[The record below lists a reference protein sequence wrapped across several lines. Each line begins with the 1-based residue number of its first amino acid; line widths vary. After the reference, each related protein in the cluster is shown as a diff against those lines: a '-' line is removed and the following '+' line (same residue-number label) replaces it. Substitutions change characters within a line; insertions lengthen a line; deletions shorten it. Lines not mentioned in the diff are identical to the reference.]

1 MSKSIKKRSSIITI
15 IIVILLLGIIAI
27 SVISLLNHIS
37 ENNEIEEEQYIS
49 NLYEEDLMQYE
60 YDKIDDSLDG
70 MYSFAI
76 SNNYLVGVISKEKIV
91 NIVPIDPQKQYDYVY
106 NDAKVYLLEKESGS
120 INIIDLKE
128 IGKIIN
134 TVELNDSIE
143 SFNIYDN
150 TIYYIANNKLI
161 KYDNATK
168 EEILDNITSKNFVIK
183 NDNIFIVKNNNLIKL
198 DKELNE
204 TVIAENVLEI
214 DYYNY
219 YERDRLVFTTSIDN
233 ENIFKNVYNFY
244 TENITQFVKNNTFFV
259 PYSSDKYI
267 YTNFDNTSVILIK
280 NADINKYLS
289 SFDKKIEKINL
300 FKEGYL
306 VIVTEDKITTFDLE
320 TEKEVQSDNIISLD
334 NIKYIKF

>member
-1 MSKSIKKRSSIITI
+1 MSKSTKKRSSIITI

-91 NIVPIDPQKQYDYVY
+91 NIIPIDPQKQYDYVY
-106 NDAKVYLLEKESGS
+106 NDAKVYLLEKESGI

-267 YTNFDNTSVILIK
+267 YTNSDNTSVILIK

>member
-1 MSKSIKKRSSIITI
+1 MSKSTKKRSSIITI
-15 IIVILLLGIIAI
+15 IIVILLLGITAI

-106 NDAKVYLLEKESGS
+106 NDAKVYLLEKESGI

-219 YERDRLVFTTSIDN
+219 YERDRLVFTTSIHN
-233 ENIFKNVYNFY
+233 ENIFKNVNNFY

>member
-1 MSKSIKKRSSIITI
+1 MSKSTKKRSSIITI

-106 NDAKVYLLEKESGS
+106 NDAKVYLLEKESGI

>member
-1 MSKSIKKRSSIITI
+1 MSKSTKKRSSIITI
-15 IIVILLLGIIAI
+15 IIVILLLGITAI

-106 NDAKVYLLEKESGS
+106 NDAKVYLLEKESGI

>member
-1 MSKSIKKRSSIITI
+1 MSKSTKKRSSIITI

-106 NDAKVYLLEKESGS
+106 NDAKVYLLEKESGI

-143 SFNIYDN
+143 SFNINDN

>member
-1 MSKSIKKRSSIITI
+1 MSKSTQKRSSIITI

-106 NDAKVYLLEKESGS
+106 NDAKVYLLEKESGI

>member
-1 MSKSIKKRSSIITI
+1 MSKSTKKRSSIITI

-106 NDAKVYLLEKESGS
+106 NDAKVYLLEKESGI

-183 NDNIFIVKNNNLIKL
+183 NDKIFIVKNNNLIKL

-219 YERDRLVFTTSIDN
+219 YERDRLVFTTSID
-233 ENIFKNVYNFY
+233 K
-244 TENITQFVKNNTFFV
+244 
-259 PYSSDKYI
+259 
-267 YTNFDNTSVILIK
+267 
-280 NADINKYLS
+280 LS
-289 SFDKKIEKINL
+289 L
-300 FKEGYL
+300 
-306 VIVTEDKITTFDLE
+306 
-320 TEKEVQSDNIISLD
+320 
-334 NIKYIKF
+334 

>member
-1 MSKSIKKRSSIITI
+1 MSKSTKKRSSIITI

-106 NDAKVYLLEKESGS
+106 NDAKVYLLEKESGI

-150 TIYYIANNKLI
+150 TIYYIANNNLI

>member
-1 MSKSIKKRSSIITI
+1 MSKSTKKRSSIITI

-267 YTNFDNTSVILIK
+267 YTNSDNTSVILIK

-306 VIVTEDKITTFDLE
+306 VIVTGDKITTFDLE
-320 TEKEVQSDNIISLD
+320 TEKEVQNDNIISLD

>member
-1 MSKSIKKRSSIITI
+1 MSKSTKKRSSIITI

-76 SNNYLVGVISKEKIV
+76 SNNHLVGVISKEKIV

-106 NDAKVYLLEKESGS
+106 NDAKVYLLEKESGI

-306 VIVTEDKITTFDLE
+306 VIVTEYKITTFDLE

>member
-1 MSKSIKKRSSIITI
+1 MSKSTKKRSSIITI

-106 NDAKVYLLEKESGS
+106 NDAKVYLLEKESGI

-150 TIYYIANNKLI
+150 TIYYIANNKFI

>member
-1 MSKSIKKRSSIITI
+1 MSKSTKKRSSIITI

-37 ENNEIEEEQYIS
+37 KNNEIEEEQYIS

-106 NDAKVYLLEKESGS
+106 NDAKVYLLEKESGI

-320 TEKEVQSDNIISLD
+320 TEKEVQNDNIISLD

>member
-1 MSKSIKKRSSIITI
+1 MSKSTKKRSSIITI

-106 NDAKVYLLEKESGS
+106 NDAKVYLLEKESGI

-320 TEKEVQSDNIISLD
+320 TEKEVQNDNIISLD

>member
-1 MSKSIKKRSSIITI
+1 MSKSTKKRSSIITI

-60 YDKIDDSLDG
+60 YDKVDDSLDG

-106 NDAKVYLLEKESGS
+106 NDAKVYLLEKESGI

>member
-1 MSKSIKKRSSIITI
+1 MSKSTKKRSSIITI

-70 MYSFAI
+70 MYPFAI

-106 NDAKVYLLEKESGS
+106 NDAKVYLLEKESGI

-320 TEKEVQSDNIISLD
+320 IEKEVQSDNIISLD

>member
-1 MSKSIKKRSSIITI
+1 MSKSTKKRSSIITI

-106 NDAKVYLLEKESGS
+106 NDAKVYLLEKESGI

-320 TEKEVQSDNIISLD
+320 IEKEVQSDNIISLD

>member
-106 NDAKVYLLEKESGS
+106 NDAKVYLLEKERGS

-306 VIVTEDKITTFDLE
+306 VIVTEDKTTTFDLE
-320 TEKEVQSDNIISLD
+320 TEKEVQNDNIISLD

>member
-1 MSKSIKKRSSIITI
+1 MSKSTKKRSSIITI

-37 ENNEIEEEQYIS
+37 KNNEIEEEQYIS

-106 NDAKVYLLEKESGS
+106 NDAKVYLLEKESGI

>member
-1 MSKSIKKRSSIITI
+1 MSKSTKKRSSIITI
-15 IIVILLLGIIAI
+15 IIVILLLGITAI

-106 NDAKVYLLEKESGS
+106 NDAKVYLLEKESGI

-143 SFNIYDN
+143 SFNVYDN